1 MNAKNFS
8 DAQLAGQRL
17 MAGFNG
23 KRFNPDLKTLIRDL
37 KVGGIILFAQ
47 NVETPD
53 QIKKLCGSIQEYALA
68 HGQPLLIIAID
79 QEGGPVTRLKE
90 PFTQFPGNSAMRN
103 VEDALYFAETT
114 AAELTEVGINMNLAP
129 VMDVV
134 PKETASIMAG
144 RTFGHDPAWVS
155 TLGVT
160 VINGLQHHG
169 IMAVAKHFPGIGRT
183 AVDSHIDLPTFDGDL
198 NEMQQFD
205 LLPFEASINNSVAAI
220 MLSHIVYNKI
230 DPRWP
235 ASLSPSIARNLLRD
249 RLGFAGVSMTDDLD
263 MGAIKKHYDIRTAI
277 HQILA
282 ADIDMALIC
291 HKGPNI
297 ELAYKEIL
305 QSIKNSKE
313 LRTSG
318 IESVERIMN
327 LKQKYLGI

>member
-1 MNAKNFS
+1 
-8 DAQLAGQRL
+8 
-17 MAGFNG
+17 
-23 KRFNPDLKTLIRDL
+23 
-37 KVGGIILFAQ
+37 
-47 NVETPD
+47 
-53 QIKKLCGSIQEYALA
+53 
-68 HGQPLLIIAID
+68 
-79 QEGGPVTRLKE
+79 
-90 PFTQFPGNSAMRN
+90 
-103 VEDALYFAETT
+103 
-114 AAELTEVGINMNLAP
+114 
-129 VMDVV
+129 
-134 PKETASIMAG
+134 
-144 RTFGHDPAWVS
+144 
-155 TLGVT
+155 
-160 VINGLQHHG
+160 
-169 IMAVAKHFPGIGRT
+169 
-183 AVDSHIDLPTFDGDL
+183 
-198 NEMQQFD
+198 MQQFD